1 MLILQ
6 SAPIKQILDIN
17 KLTCHTS
24 NMKTLNQKQLE
35 RLKTIIQCGYEDCE
49 MALCNDWDKSDEG
62 FEALRDNLLEAAR
75 LLEIEII
82 PYVPV
87 GNR

>member
-1 MLILQ
+1 
-6 SAPIKQILDIN
+6 
-17 KLTCHTS
+17 
-24 NMKTLNQKQLE
+24 MKTLNQKQLE